1 MSTGAKLSLLAGRA
15 AIRVSGADWRSFL
28 QGLLTQDVETLAP
41 GELRYG
47 ALLAPQ
53 GRLLYDLFLL
63 GQADGEGVLLDVAA
77 EAREALLQKLALYR
91 LRAKVDIA
99 PAEARVFALW
109 DTDIAPGGWAP
120 DPRLPE
126 LGWRAVADGMPPAG
140 GAQTVDEAAYEAH
153 RLALNVPDGWRDGLH
168 DRAYPIEANLDLL
181 GGIDFKKGC
190 FVGQETTS
198 RMKRRGPVRTRMTPI
213 AFDGPAPARG
223 AEVLA
228 GELRAGEVTGAQ
240 AGLALALVRLDRL
253 HAGPL
258 TVEGRPARA
267 LPPEWLPLP
276 AEGGEDD

>member
-1 MSTGAKLSLLAGRA
+1 
-15 AIRVSGADWRSFL
+15 
-28 QGLLTQDVETLAP
+28 
-41 GELRYG
+41 
-47 ALLAPQ
+47 
-53 GRLLYDLFLL
+53 
-63 GQADGEGVLLDVAA
+63 VLLDVPSA
-77 EAREALLQKLALYR
+77 ERHAIAQRLSLYR
-91 LRAKVDIA
+91 LRAKVEVA
-99 PAEARVFALW
+99 PAEGGVYALW
-109 DTDIAPGGWAP
+109 DAEAPGPEWAP
-120 DPRLPE
+120 DPRLPA
-126 LGWRAVADGMPPAG
+126 LGWRATGLEAPKAT
-140 GAQTVDEAAYEAH
+140 GAAEVDEDAYDA
-153 RLALNVPDGWRDGLH
+153 RRMALGATDAWRDGLS
-168 DRAYPIEANLDLL
+168 DKSYAIEANLDLL
-181 GGIDFKKGC
+181 NGVDFKKGC